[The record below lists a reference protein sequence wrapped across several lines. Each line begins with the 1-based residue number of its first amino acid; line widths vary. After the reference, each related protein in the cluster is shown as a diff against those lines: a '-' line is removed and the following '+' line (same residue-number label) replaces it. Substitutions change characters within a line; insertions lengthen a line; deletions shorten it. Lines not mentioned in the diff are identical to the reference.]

1 MKHKLDFDDFI
12 KSAVYDAFCTYTLDI
27 SPERSNLSRV
37 ATLAAADLVK
47 NYGPELASVFREAI
61 KAEMEA
67 QLDDLKSV

>member
-1 MKHKLDFDDFI
+1 
-12 KSAVYDAFCTYTLDI
+12 
-27 SPERSNLSRV
+27 
-37 ATLAAADLVK
+37 VK